1 MGAKAAIAAIV
12 DSAAIA
18 AIVDSA
24 AIAAKV
30 DPAGYHDRSGL
41 NIHKVVPR
49 TKWLMKPSQRA

>member
-1 MGAKAAIAAIV
+1 MGAK
-12 DSAAIA
+12 AAIA

-49 TKWLMKPSQRA
+49 IKWLMKPSQRA

>member
-1 MGAKAAIAAIV
+1 MGAK
-12 DSAAIA
+12 AAIA

-49 TKWLMKPSQRA
+49 TKWLMRPSQRA